1 MRLLDTVFFSPE
13 TPLSESTWLF
23 TSKHGTVTLKKQEQV
38 TAPKII
44 ERFTRFAL
52 MNPLNVDEIVG
63 TSISA
68 SAGTKSLGATDLEAL
83 LEQQQQR
90 RQQQQAGTSEAVQ
103 VYLRPRG
110 GAEETFIVEYTAE
123 AYGEP
128 TLRLKRRL
136 GGVTSG
142 QSNVHAFEEALPPN
156 WDPEARA
163 DMEAAVRCMVCAI

>member
-1 MRLLDTVFFSPE
+1 MLRKVVLIFSSLPAGTAQTTMEGAGNGGPVESQPWHWTARALAPVSIDGRKAKCSVRLLDTVFFSPE
-13 TPLSESTWLF
+13 MPLSESTWLF

-90 RQQQQAGTSEAVQ
+90 RRQQQAGTSEAVQ

-110 GAEETFIVEYTAE
+110 GAEETFIVE
-123 AYGEP
+123 
-128 TLRLKRRL
+128 
-136 GGVTSG
+136 
-142 QSNVHAFEEALPPN
+142 
-156 WDPEARA
+156 
-163 DMEAAVRCMVCAI
+163 